1 MSTTKARHDATGGAT
16 ERKHVPGHVKFLV
29 CVDARPQSR
38 VAVRY
43 ACRRAENTGGSVS
56 LLHVIE
62 PPEFQHWT
70 AVGDVMEN
78 ERRADAEQL
87 LNDLAIEVND
97 WAGVRPEL
105 SVREGDIGE
114 EILAQVSEDEEIDV
128 LVVGAAAPGDRSF
141 SLITF
146 LAEKLLGHLAVPL
159 VVVPGNLSDEQIA
172 NMT

>member
-1 MSTTKARHDATGGAT
+1 MTPGNTPNETMVDASVG
-16 ERKHVPGHVKFLV
+16 KHVPGRVKFLV
-29 CVDARPQSR
+29 CVDHRPQSR

-43 ACRRAENTGGSVS
+43 ACWRAKNTGGTVS

-70 AVGDVMEN
+70 AVGDVMDA
-78 ERRADAEQL
+78 ERREEAGQL
-87 LNDLAIEVND
+87 LDDLSLEVNE
-97 WAGVRPEL
+97 WAGLRPEL
-105 SVREGDIGE
+105 VVREGEIGE
-114 EILAQVSEDEEIDV
+114 EILSQVREDPAIDV
-128 LVVGAAAPGDRSF
+128 LVVGAAPPDDRRF

-146 LAEKLLGHLAVPL
+146 LAEKLLGNLAVPL